1 VAGECDVRDHGAY
14 LSFSAWTSRKQEA
27 RTISSSNDFCEYIWF
42 TMIGSG
48 GQNGRVQYHEVEP
61 LRMMES
67 YGIWGRRGVCPL
79 LRAVI
84 LRKGGVVGSY
94 AHKQVIVYIMVLPQ
108 CRSIDKLRVSCS
120 RNRRWCK
127 APQLRRQAA
136 FLLSLITP
144 GFSSY
149 HYHPAESEGSK
160 CQIPFGTATSS
171 NDMCSTF

>member
-1 VAGECDVRDHGAY
+1 
-14 LSFSAWTSRKQEA
+14 
-27 RTISSSNDFCEYIWF
+27 
-42 TMIGSG
+42 
-48 GQNGRVQYHEVEP
+48 
-61 LRMMES
+61 
-67 YGIWGRRGVCPL
+67 
-79 LRAVI
+79 VI